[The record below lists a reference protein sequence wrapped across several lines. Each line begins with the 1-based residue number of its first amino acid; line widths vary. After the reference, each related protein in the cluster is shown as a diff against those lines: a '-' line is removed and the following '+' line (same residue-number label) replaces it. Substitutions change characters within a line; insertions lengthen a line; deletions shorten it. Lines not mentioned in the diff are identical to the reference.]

1 MPRKTFIDHSATHL
15 TQMNKAVF
23 PGSFDPFTI
32 GHANLVERAVK
43 LFDEVIIAVGYNEHK
58 TGWLP
63 IEERVRALREYYKD
77 NAQIRVASYTGLTVD
92 FAESQRAQFILRGV
106 RSVKDYEYELGIAD
120 INSRLADVET
130 VVLLADPNISGISS
144 SVVRELH
151 HFGRDITPWLPQGL
165 NYII

>member
-1 MPRKTFIDHSATHL
+1 
-15 TQMNKAVF
+15 MNKKVIF

-32 GHANLVERAVK
+32 GHANLVERALR
-43 LFDEVIIAVGYNEHK
+43 LFDEVIIAVGYNEQK

-63 IEERVRALREYYKD
+63 VEERVRALRGYYS
-77 NAQIRVASYTGLTVD
+77 AMPQVRVESYTGLTVD
-92 FAESQRAQFILRGV
+92 FAQSQGARFILRGV

-120 INSRLADVET
+120 INARLADVET
-130 VVLLADPNISGISS
+130 VVLLADPTISGISS

-165 NYII
+165 DYRIDRQE

>member
-1 MPRKTFIDHSATHL
+1 
-15 TQMNKAVF
+15 MNKVVF

-32 GHANLVERAVK
+32 GHANLVERVLK
-43 LFDEVIIAVGYNEHK
+43 LFDQVIIAVGYNEQK
-58 TGWLP
+58 AGWLP
-63 IEERVRALREYYKD
+63 VEERVRALREYY
-77 NAQIRVASYTGLTVD
+77 AAIPQIRVESYTGLTVD
-92 FAESQRAQFILRGV
+92 FALSMEARFILRGV

-120 INSRLADVET
+120 INSRLADIET

-151 HFGRDITPWLPQGL
+151 NFGRDITPWLPLGL

>member
-1 MPRKTFIDHSATHL
+1 
-15 TQMNKAVF
+15 MNKVIF

-32 GHANLVERAVK
+32 GHANLVERALR
-43 LFDEVIIAVGYNEHK
+43 LFDEVIIAVGYNEQK

-63 IEERVRALREYYKD
+63 VEERVRALREYYTGMPK
-77 NAQIRVASYTGLTVD
+77 IHIECYTGLTVD
-92 FAESQRAQFILRGV
+92 FAQSQGARFILRGV

-120 INSRLADVET
+120 INARLADIET
-130 VVLLADPNISGISS
+130 VVLLADPTISGISS

-165 NYII
+165 AYRIDETK

>member
-1 MPRKTFIDHSATHL
+1 
-15 TQMNKAVF
+15 MNIVVF

-32 GHANLVERAVK
+32 GHANLVERALK
-43 LFDEVIIAVGYNEHK
+43 LFDQVIIAVGYNEQK
-58 TGWLP
+58 AGWLP
-63 IEERVRALREYYKD
+63 VEERVRALREYY
-77 NAQIRVASYTGLTVD
+77 AAIPQIRVESYTGLTVD
-92 FAESQRAQFILRGV
+92 FALSMEARFILRGV

-120 INSRLADVET
+120 INSRLADIET

-151 HFGRDITPWLPQGL
+151 NFGRDITPWLPLGL

>member
-1 MPRKTFIDHSATHL
+1 
-15 TQMNKAVF
+15 MNKVVF

-32 GHANLVERAVK
+32 GHANLVERALK
-43 LFDEVIIAVGYNEHK
+43 LFDQVIIAVGYNEQK
-58 TGWLP
+58 AGWLP
-63 IEERVRALREYYKD
+63 VEERVRALREYY
-77 NAQIRVASYTGLTVD
+77 AAISQIRVESYTGLTVD
-92 FAESQRAQFILRGV
+92 FALSMEARFILRGV

-120 INSRLADVET
+120 INSRLADIET

-151 HFGRDITPWLPQGL
+151 NFGRDITPWLPLGL

>member
-1 MPRKTFIDHSATHL
+1 
-15 TQMNKAVF
+15 MNKVIF

-32 GHANLVERAVK
+32 GHANLVERALR
-43 LFDEVIIAVGYNEHK
+43 LFDEVIIAVGYNEQK

-63 IEERVRALREYYKD
+63 VEERVRALREYYTGMP
-77 NAQIRVASYTGLTVD
+77 QINIECYTGLTVD
-92 FAESQRAQFILRGV
+92 FAQSQGARFILRGV

-120 INSRLADVET
+120 INARLADIET
-130 VVLLADPNISGISS
+130 VVLLADPTISGISS

-165 NYII
+165 AYRIDETK

>member
-1 MPRKTFIDHSATHL
+1 MSKVI
-15 TQMNKAVF
+15 F

-32 GHANLVERAVK
+32 GHANLVDRAQK
-43 LFDEVIIAVGYNEHK
+43 LFEEVVIAVGYNEQK

-63 IEERVRALREYYKD
+63 VDERVRALEEFYKE
-77 NAQIRVASYTGLTVD
+77 NSQITVAKYTGLTVD
-92 FAESQRAQFILRGV
+92 FAQAVGARFILRGV

-130 VVLLADPNISGISS
+130 VVLLADPTISGISS

-151 HFGRDITPWLPQGL
+151 HFGRDITQWLPCGL
-165 NYII
+165 KYNYIK